1 MTQIY
6 DSILDTI
13 GNTPVVKIN
22 RLGPK
27 HVNLYVKI
35 EYFNPLGSVKDR
47 LAFAIINDAEQKG
60 HLEAGQTVIEA
71 TSGNTGIALA
81 MVCAVK
87 GYPFV
92 AVMTET
98 FSIERRKIMR
108 ALGAKVVLTPAAERG
123 TGMVRI
129 AKELAEKNG
138 WFLASQFDNQAN
150 PEYHRNT
157 TAPEIL
163 RTFAG
168 RSLDYFV
175 SGYGTGGTVTG
186 VGEVLKVA
194 RPNIKI
200 IGTEPE
206 GAALLSGNDWQPH
219 KIQGWTPDFIPDVM
233 NQTICDEVLPVSDT
247 LSRDTA
253 LSLARN
259 EGIFCGISAG
269 ATFAAALKVAE
280 TAAEGSSILAMLP
293 DTGERY
299 LSTFLFEDIEEGSD
313 EDILATLNS

>member
-1 MTQIY
+1 MAQIY
-6 DSILDTI
+6 NSILDTI

-27 HVNLYVKI
+27 KIDLYVKI

-87 GYPFV
+87 GYPFI

-98 FSIERRKIMR
+98 FSVERRKIMR

-157 TAPEIL
+157 TEPEIL

-168 RSLDYFV
+168 RPLDYFV

-206 GAALLSGNDWQPH
+206 GAALLSGNEWQPH

-233 NQTICDEVLPVSDT
+233 NQAICDEVLPVSDT
-247 LSRDTA
+247 LARDTA
-253 LSLARN
+253 LALARN

-299 LSTFLFEDIEEGSD
+299 LSTFLFEDVEEGSD
-313 EDILATLNS
+313 EAILATLNS